1 MVIRKLYFPLF
12 LLAGLIVI
20 ISCKPINIFSPIVDP
35 SKMGNDAKLDAGYN
49 AMDSG
54 NYAKAIDY
62 FTDVIESAGGQ
73 DLTDAYVGRG
83 ASYLKSA
90 TDEIGTVGDEIMEG
104 NLEAGSPGDIIR
116 ALVPDKNYTDFFTT
130 IKLSAND
137 YNDAMVNSNYSLHKS
152 IIFETY
158 QTNIMAATGV
168 GAAKIAINY
177 NGTYNSI
184 TWDTGTMTIDEEID
198 EILKDSAASLHLYHI
213 DTWDAAAGNGLEDNV
228 DGTASEIEMM
238 VYLTNA
244 FNALKHL
251 EDDPPIGMD
260 QQDILDMETGI
271 NDWVEEGLNRPP
283 LV

>member
-90 TDEIGTVGDEIMEG
+90 TDEIGTVGDEIMDG
-104 NLEAGSPGDIIR
+104 TLDADNPGDIII
-116 ALVPDKNYTDFFTT
+116 ALVPDGNYTDFFTN
-130 IKLSAND
+130 IKLSAAD
-137 YNDAMVNSNYSLHKS
+137 YNDAMVNSNYNLHKS
-152 IIFETY
+152 ILFEVY

-168 GAAKIAINY
+168 GATKIAIDYEIAPWRQILDNVPL
-177 NGTYNSI
+177 NTEIKAVLDEDPGHPAH
-184 TWDTGTMTIDEEID
+184 TG
-198 EILKDSAASLHLYHI
+198 
-213 DTWDAAAGNGLEDNV
+213 TWDAAASNGLEDNV
-228 DGTASEIEMM
+228 DGTASETEMM

-260 QQDILDMETGI
+260 QQGILDMETGI

>member
-90 TDEIGTVGDEIMEG
+90 TGEIGTVGDEIMEG
-104 NLEAGSPGDIIR
+104 TLELNNPGDIII
-116 ALVPDKNYTDFFTT
+116 ALVPDKNYTTFFYL
-130 IKLSAND
+130 INESADD
-137 YNDAMVNSNYSLHKS
+137 YNDAMVNSNYDIHKS
-152 IIFETY
+152 IIFEAY

-168 GAAKIAINY
+168 GAKKVAINY
-177 NGTYNSI
+177 NISPYDTMLPKDEIYEVLDELHPYHIG
-184 TWDTGTMTIDEEID
+184 TWD
-198 EILKDSAASLHLYHI
+198 
-213 DTWDAAAGNGLEDNV
+213 DTAAGNGLEDNV
-228 DGTASEIEMM
+228 DGTASETEMM

-251 EDDPPIGMD
+251 ETDPPVGMD
-260 QQDILDMETGI
+260 QQDILEMEDSI
-271 NDWVEEGLNRPP
+271 NDWVVNGLANSQ
-283 LV
+283 LN

>member
-1 MVIRKLYFPLF
+1 MVIKKLYFPLF

-35 SKMGNDAKLDAGYN
+35 SKMGNDAKIDAGYN

-90 TDEIGTVGDEIMEG
+90 TDKIGTVGDEVMDG
-104 NLEAGSPGDIIR
+104 TLEVGSPGDIIR
-116 ALVPDKNYTDFFTT
+116 ALVAPDNNYTDFFTN
-130 IKLSAND
+130 IKLSAAD
-137 YNDAMVNSNYSLHKS
+137 YNDAMVNSNYNLHKS
-152 IIFETY
+152 IILEAY

-184 TWDTGTMTIDEEID
+184 TWDTPMTIDEEID
-198 EILKDSAASLHLYHI
+198 EILKDSATSLHLYHI
-213 DTWDAAAGNGLEDNV
+213 DTWDAAAGNGLEDYV
-228 DGTASEIEMM
+228 DDTPKDAGMM

-251 EDDPPIGMD
+251 EDDPPLGMD
-260 QQDILDMETGI
+260 QQDILDMEDSI